1 MAKNKTPTQEELEK
15 QLQDELEKVPEI
27 VIPGE
32 GKKEKGKKKKDKK
45 EVEEKEEDVTID
57 LSEFTIDM
65 GSSIP
70 KYTTELL
77 NKMEEIRGTV
87 SVDELNKLIDYNV
100 KGGDRPDF
108 ADVMLTQVTSK
119 IEETL
124 KITIL
129 LQLLRLPE
137 LFDRQMTLQKS
148 ILSPDI
154 LQNMTYADMSEMEK
168 NISKEINDM
177 LETSLKI
184 VTQLNKENRIPTSAE
199 RLANLIMGLSPT
211 ARQRVQEVVEDFIEE
226 SS

>member
-45 EVEEKEEDVTID
+45 EVEEDVTID